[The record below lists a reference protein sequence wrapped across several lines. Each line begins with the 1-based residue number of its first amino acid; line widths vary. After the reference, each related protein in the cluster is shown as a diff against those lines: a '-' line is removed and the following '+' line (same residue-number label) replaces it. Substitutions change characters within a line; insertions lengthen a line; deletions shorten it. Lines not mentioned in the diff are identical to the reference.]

1 MQLHRLNRR
10 EVTVVGGAAARS
22 LPCISGAAQKAAA
35 AAPHRREL
43 LQSLLAIALAM
54 PAGWHNDVLA
64 ATLPLGRDRFVEM
77 SEKLCAMSI
86 EDRSFADAI
95 QNALVTQHAAADF
108 RRLAELVRSAAP
120 QDVDQLVASSGLA
133 DLAKSIASVWYS
145 GLLGTGHTARVL
157 FASRLSAFAHPVG
170 RPESGVYAFRSVL
183 GWCIRRTAV
192 EPWGGWD
199 DCLF

>member
-1 MQLHRLNRR
+1 MQFHRLNRR

-43 LQSLLAIALAM
+43 LQSLLAIAFAM

-95 QNALVTQHAAADF
+95 QNALLTQHAAADF
-108 RRLAELVRSAAP
+108 MRLAELVRSAAP

-145 GLLGTGHTARVL
+145 GLLGTGDTARVL
-157 FASRLSAFAHPVG
+157 AYEEALAWRATGFAKAPGTCGEFGDWIAKPPSAVDRERG
-170 RPESGVYAFRSVL
+170 R
-183 GWCIRRTAV
+183 
-192 EPWGGWD
+192 
-199 DCLF
+199 

>member
-133 DLAKSIASVWYS
+133 DLAESIASVWYS
-145 GLLGTGHTARVL
+145 GLLGTGDTARVL
-157 FASRLSAFAHPVG
+157 AYEEALAWRATGFAKAPGTCGEFGDWIAKPPSAVDRERG
-170 RPESGVYAFRSVL
+170 R
-183 GWCIRRTAV
+183 
-192 EPWGGWD
+192 
-199 DCLF
+199 